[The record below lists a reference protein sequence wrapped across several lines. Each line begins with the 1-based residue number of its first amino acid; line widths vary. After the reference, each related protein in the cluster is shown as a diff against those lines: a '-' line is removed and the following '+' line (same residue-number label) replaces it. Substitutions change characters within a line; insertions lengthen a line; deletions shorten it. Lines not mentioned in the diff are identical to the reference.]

1 MIIVIWTLTSLPRIL
16 SAFSELPQPVNVEI
30 ISINF
35 IHMLTWAPGP
45 GTPADIYYQIGINT
59 DVGTAWV
66 PVTGCQH
73 VQYPLVCNM
82 TGAFSD
88 PRQVYI
94 TQVTAKWRAEVSR
107 PATHPGF
114 QPIKDTHLDLPVV
127 AVTPCGKN
135 LCVDLLPP
143 MRHLWE
149 FYNSLSYQFRIESSG
164 PSRAPFFQKTK
175 SLNGTVLKNLAPG
188 RRYCISIRI
197 SDRLV
202 PRESNYSQQH
212 CAVTPGIYTSD
223 SVTSAVLCVI
233 SIAAIVIVILLIY
246 TGFLC
251 LRNIRVPSVLTSI
264 HHTKEVWVVVPRNAS
279 LSSLLI
285 MPTLHSPWE
294 EKDCQSSDLWN
305 AESSSGNGSG
315 YKMRLASDLLC
326 SSSPSLPVTSQPAS
340 LPNNTPNPNSVF
352 SSVDVFSPL
361 PQAWIWDATSQHS
374 STNAASLSDDL
385 SNSDCGPVS
394 DQASFTAERLHS
406 IEVENWEVEKRDDQD
421 VNLHSLIWGRYVEEE
436 QKNILDQRNVDTVD
450 LQEHEG
456 ISVMPPETWDAEG
469 AHIEGT
475 SCSDDEEEQQD
486 EQFLYMRRPVS
497 IL

>member
-251 LRNIRVPSVLTSI
+251 LRNIRVPSVL
-264 HHTKEVWVVVPRNAS
+264 
-279 LSSLLI
+279 
-285 MPTLHSPWE
+285 
-294 EKDCQSSDLWN
+294 
-305 AESSSGNGSG
+305 
-315 YKMRLASDLLC
+315 
-326 SSSPSLPVTSQPAS
+326 
-340 LPNNTPNPNSVF
+340 
-352 SSVDVFSPL
+352 
-361 PQAWIWDATSQHS
+361 
-374 STNAASLSDDL
+374 
-385 SNSDCGPVS
+385 VS
-394 DQASFTAERLHS
+394 
-406 IEVENWEVEKRDDQD
+406 
-421 VNLHSLIWGRYVEEE
+421 
-436 QKNILDQRNVDTVD
+436 
-450 LQEHEG
+450 
-456 ISVMPPETWDAEG
+456 
-469 AHIEGT
+469 
-475 SCSDDEEEQQD
+475 
-486 EQFLYMRRPVS
+486 
-497 IL
+497 